1 MAKSIGSAR
10 MAGLAGSVL
19 LAAGVL
25 AFFVGIFGGPR
36 VLAFAGVALMV
47 VSLIAFYVEEFQNR
61 RSRV

>member
-1 MAKSIGSAR
+1 

>member
-10 MAGLAGSVL
+10 TAGLAGSVL

-36 VLAFAGVALMV
+36 GLAFAGVALIV
-47 VSLIAFYVEEFQNR
+47 ASFIAFYVEEFQNR
-61 RSRV
+61 RTSV